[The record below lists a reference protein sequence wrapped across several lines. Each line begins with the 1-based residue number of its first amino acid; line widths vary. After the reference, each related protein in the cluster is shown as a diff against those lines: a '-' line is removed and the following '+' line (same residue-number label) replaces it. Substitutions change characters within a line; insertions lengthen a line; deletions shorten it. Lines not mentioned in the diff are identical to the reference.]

1 MTDLIEIIKTRTNEN
16 IELYN
21 IEKERITEI
30 LGINTLE
37 QLKELEGLIE
47 EYEAQDKREFD
58 EFKNKID
65 IK

>member
-1 MTDLIEIIKTRTNEN
+1 M
-16 IELYN
+16 YN
-21 IEKERITEI
+21 IEKERIGEI
-30 LGINTLE
+30 LGVKTLE
-37 QLKELEGLIE
+37 QLTELEGLIE